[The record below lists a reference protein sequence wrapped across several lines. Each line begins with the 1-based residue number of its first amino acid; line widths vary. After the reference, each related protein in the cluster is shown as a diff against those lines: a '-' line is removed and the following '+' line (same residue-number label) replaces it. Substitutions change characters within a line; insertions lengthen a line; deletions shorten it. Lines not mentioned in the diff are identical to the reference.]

1 MPQMFRYCGQR
12 FQVYKRAHKTCD
24 TVSGQYVGLRLSHAV
39 HLDLRCDGQA
49 YGGCQAA
56 CLIFWKEAWLKR
68 VGEEDTKLPSIANLL
83 AKTGEAGCTE
93 SDVWRATKHGL
104 PGAPIYSCQATELL
118 HFTTPLKWWDARQYV
133 EAYRSGNES
142 LGELLRGFAYLFYYY
157 VTLSNWHGLGRPGR
171 WLYDRFQLIWGG
183 VPFPRRAG
191 QIPVGKPTPRCDLGL
206 KPGDLVRVKPYQE
219 ILATL
224 DTRNSNR
231 GLSFDAELVPYC
243 GKIYRVKTRVD
254 KFIDEKTGKM
264 RHLRT
269 PAVMLEGVYLQIA
282 LLRPA
287 DVLPAQHPFLVAG
300 NLARENLRGS
310 RRAGSGVRRPG
321 SALRR
326 AESGVTLTGAYPCFS
341 LPTPS
346 ELYQVIRSP
355 RQDWGPSSCI
365 CVGGGDLGNGLMAPT
380 LGAVSPSC
388 CRSGKVLLKW
398 RNSLECRVDRRR
410 ALCLSGE
417 PLCRVR
423 RKHLNRDATQGWL
436 ADCRLYQHARQPVG
450 VHPVPPSGRD
460 LPCAVPREL

>member
-1 MPQMFRYCGQR
+1 MSQKATFRSFAPVQSTEAQLCAGEWVEVLSKEEILRTLDHNGRYEDLPFMPQMFRYCGQR

-83 AKTGEAGCTE
+83 AKTGETGCTE

-269 PAVMLEGVYLQIA
+269 PAVMLEGVTCKSRYCGQRMFCPRSIHSWWREIWLEKLSEA
-282 LLRPA
+282 PA
-287 DVLPAQHPFLVAG
+287 EREAACEDREARCEERKVA
-300 NLARENLRGS
+300 
-310 RRAGSGVRRPG
+310 
-321 SALRR
+321 
-326 AESGVTLTGAYPCFS
+326 
-341 LPTPS
+341 
-346 ELYQVIRSP
+346 
-355 RQDWGPSSCI
+355 
-365 CVGGGDLGNGLMAPT
+365 
-380 LGAVSPSC
+380 
-388 CRSGKVLLKW
+388 
-398 RNSLECRVDRRR
+398 
-410 ALCLSGE
+410 
-417 PLCRVR
+417 
-423 RKHLNRDATQGWL
+423 
-436 ADCRLYQHARQPVG
+436 
-450 VHPVPPSGRD
+450 
-460 LPCAVPREL
+460 